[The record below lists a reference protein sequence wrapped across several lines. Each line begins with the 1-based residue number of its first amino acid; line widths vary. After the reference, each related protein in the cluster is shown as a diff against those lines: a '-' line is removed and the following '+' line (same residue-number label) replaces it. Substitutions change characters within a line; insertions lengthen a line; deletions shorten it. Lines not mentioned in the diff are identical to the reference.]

1 MLIHHK
7 SFNDEIHIKLGGDHG
22 GGSFKMNFQ
31 ICNTD
36 RPNSKDNT
44 TVFSIFEAKD
54 FRSNMKIG
62 ISRFSEQVNQL
73 QTMKWE

>member
-7 SFNDEIHIKLGGDHG
+7 FFNDEINIKLGGDHR
-22 GGSFKMNFQ
+22 GGSFKINFQ
-31 ICNTD
+31 VCNTS

-54 FRSNMKIG
+54 LWSNMEIG
-62 ISRFSEQVNQL
+62 ISRFSKQVNEL
-73 QTMKWE
+73 QTMEWE